1 MTTVNPFMPD
11 EILRDQPPVAICYT
25 RNDKKQENPLHEVQE
40 AFDRQ
45 REVWQTSEACE
56 ALQTQLTTLSL
67 SRPITKIVC
76 FGLGTLG
83 RLNTRSADRSHT
95 QHAAVATMVQ
105 ALKARQGKR
114 NEEIKCFAQDPA
126 YDEVDM
132 ALLRSIGIT
141 PLDDPKGFLA
151 VDESTLVFCV
161 SPNVPV
167 KQIIADVQWPAAMIW
182 NTVRPSEPDVA
193 KWEQRVR
200 NGQVTWVW
208 YVQLHFLL
216 SAQRLTVAAPTP
228 PIQILRA
235 YARWSVIT
243 CRLQWLTWTTVSGT
257 WQST

>member
-25 RNDKKQENPLHEVQE
+25 RNDKKPENSLDEVRK
-40 AFDRQ
+40 AFNKQ

-56 ALQTQLTTLSL
+56 ALQKQLATMGLS
-67 SRPITKIVC
+67 SPINKIVC

-83 RLNTRSADRSHT
+83 RLNTRSAARSHT
-95 QHAAVATMVQ
+95 QHAAVRTMVR
-105 ALKARQGKR
+105 ALKARQANSTEQIR
-114 NEEIKCFAQDPA
+114 CFAQDPA
-126 YDEVDM
+126 YDEVDI

-193 KWEQRVR
+193 VWEQRVK
-200 NGQVTWVW
+200 NGQITWVW
-208 YVQLHFLL
+208 YVQPPFLL
-216 SAQRLTVAAPTP
+216 AQRLTVAAPTP
-228 PIQILRA
+228 PIRIPRA
-235 YARWSVIT
+235 CERWSVT
-243 CRLQWLTWTTVSGT
+243 TYMLQWLTWTTVLVT
-257 WQST
+257 